1 MKNIILPIAILALFF
16 ASCGSCNSPKTENE
30 PKSEP
35 VSGQKPLISQ
45 IDYTDSWET
54 QINVTLKY
62 DNQNRLTEMVSTDA
76 ETPAT
81 ISYQG
86 ETVAVDMLYFPTKYV
101 ASDDRIVASVEH
113 NDENIEDYDIVYILK
128 DGKIQESNFSTSTG
142 GNTFTYQWEGGN
154 IKEIH
159 ETSDCY
165 GDIFESTTTYTYG
178 TIKNTFNV
186 DLLCM
191 IDNYDFSDPRVG
203 SLFDGFVSEYLPES
217 KSWEGA
223 VDGWPSQKSVQ
234 YEYVVNDGL
243 VTEIHI
249 TITSSTDYSD
259 QDDGEVETNVLT
271 ETVKIKY

>member
-1 MKNIILPIAILALFF
+1 MKNIILPIAILALLF
-16 ASCGSCNSPKTENE
+16 ASCNNGNNTKTENE
-30 PKSEP
+30 PKSDPSSE
-35 VSGQKPLISQ
+35 QKALISQ

-54 QINVTLKY
+54 QINVTMKY
-62 DNQNRLTEMVSTDA
+62 DNQNRLAELVSTDA
-76 ETPAT
+76 EGPTT
-81 ISYQG
+81 ISYQDA
-86 ETVAVDMLYFPTKYV
+86 TVAVDMVYFPTKYV

-178 TIKNTFNV
+178 TIKNNFSV
-186 DLLCM
+186 DLIGML
-191 IDNYDFSDPRVG
+191 DDYDFSDPKVG

-223 VDGWPSQKSVQ
+223 VDGWPSTKITQ

-243 VTEIHI
+243 VTEIHV
-249 TITSSTDYSD
+249 TMTSSTDYSD

-271 ETVKIKY
+271 KTVKIKY